1 MRKQLVLGSSRWE
14 VQQRDNE
21 SRDTSSGDG
30 SPTVLSRDYRLLAAA
45 RGNVEGSA
53 EQFEGIDV
61 PTEAVD
67 VDVTLLL
74 DELDVGH
81 GFLDYLQ
88 LCSTS

>member
-1 MRKQLVLGSSRWE
+1 MSWV
-14 VQQRDNE
+14 
-21 SRDTSSGDG
+21 
-30 SPTVLSRDYRLLAAA
+30 A
-45 RGNVEGSA
+45 RGGRYNNETTNLETQALATAVPRSYLAITDSWPRQGGMSRGSA